1 MTDDERLSAEFGMDL
16 REPDEL
22 ADILQKDPQAVTF
35 ADIFDTEFMNEN
47 TEFSDIDEF
56 VRNMPIEELN
66 KLSDVSIAA
75 SLDVTETERESIDQF
90 VAKNSQFD
98 TYNDFKDAGF
108 EEMMWDWTL
117 GHLEID

>member
-35 ADIFDTEFMNEN
+35 SDIFDTEFMNEN
-47 TEFSDIDEF
+47 TEFSDIDDF

-75 SLDVTETERESIDQF
+75 SLDVTDTERESIDQF

-108 EEMMWDWTL
+108 EEMMLDWTL